1 MPRTV
6 RNVTTTNVAPDGADV
21 AEARAVT
28 INQVTN
34 QDSPPPGWPP
44 QLLPVWG
51 HLMQR
56 RKDGSFRHPTVI
68 ELDDANATTVERQ
81 RIAIVTLYAAAC
93 MFANTLTPSRQDVE
107 TMRAA
112 ARMLRMAE
120 QFGTLHEILL
130 STVDAEVVRKAAEN
144 LRRLTDVEYNVGDA
158 NILAKAANVVEAMVN
173 RLERVAVPIE
183 RDHGMGRRR
192 FIAIHLARTCT
203 ALFGKPLLGVV
214 TKLIEAIFE
223 CKIEPYRVR
232 DWIKLA
238 REE

>member
-1 MPRTV
+1 M
-6 RNVTTTNVAPDGADV
+6 
-21 AEARAVT
+21 T

-44 QLLPVWG
+44 QLLPMWD
-51 HLMQR
+51 HLMHR
-56 RKDGSFRHPTVI
+56 RKDGSFRHPTVL

-81 RIAIVTLYAAAC
+81 RIAIFTLYAAAC
-93 MFANTLTPSRQDVE
+93 MFATTLTPSRQDVE

-120 QFGTLHEILL
+120 QFATLHEMLL
-130 STVDAEVVRKAAEN
+130 SNVEAEVVRKATEN
-144 LRRLTDVEYNVGDA
+144 LRRLTHVEYNVGDA
-158 NILAKAANVVEAMVN
+158 DILAKAANVSEAMAN
-173 RLERVAVPIE
+173 RLERVAVAIE

-192 FIAIHLARTCT
+192 FITIHLARTCT
-203 ALFGKPLLGVV
+203 ALFGKPLLGVI
-214 TKLIEAIFE
+214 TKLVDAIFE